1 MTWSEFW
8 NMGGYAPYV
17 WASYGLAL
25 VVFVGNLL
33 AAVQLRKTSARE
45 VRRLVQREETA

>member
-1 MTWSEFW
+1 MSWSEFW

-17 WASYGLAL
+17 WASYGLAA

-33 AAVQLRKTSARE
+33 AAVQRRKASLRELRRQ
-45 VRRLVQREETA
+45 VRREEAA